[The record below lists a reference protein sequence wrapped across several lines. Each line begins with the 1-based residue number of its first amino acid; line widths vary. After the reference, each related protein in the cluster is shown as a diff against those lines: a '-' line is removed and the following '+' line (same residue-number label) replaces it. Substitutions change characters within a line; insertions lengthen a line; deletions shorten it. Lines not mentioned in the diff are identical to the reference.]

1 MRSFPR
7 LFYVTSLALATLAAQ
22 AQLPDRVEPSNLEE
36 IVELIEEL
44 DPAAFFLSTND
55 QTQYFPVKDGGFGD
69 MAKASAPGA
78 QEPGAFILDAASGAA
93 LIQDY
98 IPGQGPDCD
107 EDAEEPLVIYYGF
120 YADPETS
127 VMAVNQTRRLG
138 VVISTGTAVRYRPGP
153 TFCEDEAYIS
163 DPASPA
169 FLHIPMSTFGQSPR
183 NFQAMGASK
192 GGDSV
197 MGMFGT
203 SGFSARLGGYVDA
216 RILGQSTALSE
227 QGLGGAIA
235 QSALA
240 DAMANNP
247 EAAAALQQMPGLLP
261 GSDGEGALQ
270 LDLSTAP
277 IGQIA
282 GSNIPFTYAQV
293 RFVHTSEMVTPG
305 TWLEDLQN
313 AIAIDGPILQSDPA
327 TPNGGSLD
335 DE

>member
-1 MRSFPR
+1 MRSCQR
-7 LFYVTSLALATLAAQ
+7 LLYVTPLAFVAFTAQ
-22 AQLPDRVEPSNLEE
+22 AQLPDGVGSANLAE
-36 IVELIEEL
+36 IVDLIEEM
-44 DPAAFFLSTND
+44 DPAEFVLSRNGKTEF
-55 QTQYFPVKDGGFGD
+55 YPLKDGGFGD

-78 QEPGAFILDAASGAA
+78 QEPGVFILDAASGAA

-98 IPGQGPDCD
+98 TPGQGPDCD

-120 YADPETS
+120 YADPEAS
-127 VMAVNQTRRLG
+127 VMAVNQARRLG
-138 VVISTGTAVRYRPGP
+138 VVVSSGTAVRYRPGP

-169 FLHIPMSTFGQSPR
+169 FLHMPMSTFGQTPR
-183 NFQAMGASK
+183 NFQAMGAAE

-247 EAAAALQQMPGLLP
+247 EGAAALQQMPGLLP

-277 IGQIA
+277 ISQIA
-282 GSNIPFTYAQV
+282 GSNVPFTYAQV
-293 RFVHTSEMVTPG
+293 RFVHTDKTLAPG

-313 AIAIDGPILQSDPA
+313 AIAIEDPILQSEPA

>member
-1 MRSFPR
+1 MRLCPR
-7 LFYVTSLALATLAAQ
+7 IISVTPLALVALAAE
-22 AQLPDRVEPSNLEE
+22 AQLPHEAGSSNLEE
-36 IVELIEEL
+36 IVDLIEEM
-44 DPAAFFLSTND
+44 DPAEFYLSTSD

-78 QEPGAFILDAASGAA
+78 EEPGAFILDATSGAA

-98 IPGQGPDCD
+98 IPGQGPDCE
-107 EDAEEPLVIYYGF
+107 EDAEEPLVTYYGF
-120 YADPETS
+120 YADPEAS
-127 VMAVNQTRRLG
+127 VMAVNQSRRLG
-138 VVISTGTAVRYRPGP
+138 VVIATGTAIRYRPGP

-169 FLHIPMSTFGQSPR
+169 FLHMPMSTFGQNPR
-183 NFQAMGASK
+183 NFQAMGATE

-203 SGFSARLGGYVDA
+203 RGLSARLGGYVDA
-216 RILGQSTALSE
+216 RMLGQSTALSE
-227 QGLGGAIA
+227 QGLGGTIA

-282 GSNIPFTYAQV
+282 GSNVPFTYAQV
-293 RFVHTSEMVTPG
+293 RFVHTSETLVPG
-305 TWLEDLQN
+305 TWFEDLQS
-313 AIAIDGPILQSDPA
+313 AIAIDGPILQTEPA
-327 TPNGGSLD
+327 TPNGGSLED
-335 DE
+335 D